1 MKKQILTILFALMLV
16 GCASSSGDKPS
27 INYYLL
33 DEAQTLPLARNTQR
47 SIAVNQVVM
56 PEYLSLPN
64 LILKGLD
71 HRITLANYHF
81 WAEPLGPSIKRAIM
95 SDLSMLNPTIAFV
108 DSCLVC
114 DSISVSV
121 DHFYPEEVGD
131 VVFTGSYVIKRV
143 NGNLEN
149 HSFSLRSP
157 LVANGYP
164 AAVEEMREQVKILAH
179 DITQELKLKII
190 LQ

>member
-1 MKKQILTILFALMLV
+1 MLI
-16 GCASSSGDKPS
+16 GCANSSSDKPS

-33 DEAQTLPLARNTQR
+33 DEAQTLPLEKNTQR
-47 SIAVNQVVM
+47 SIAINQVIM

-64 LILKGLD
+64 LILKGTD
-71 HRITLANYHF
+71 RRITLANYHF

-95 SDLSMLNPTIAFV
+95 TDLSVLNPTISFV

-114 DSISVSV
+114 DSVSISV

-131 VVFTGSYVIKRV
+131 VVFSGRYAIKRS

-164 AAVEEMREQVKILAH
+164 AAVEEMRKQVRVLAH
-179 DITQELKLKII
+179 NIAQELKLKVIF
-190 LQ
+190 Q